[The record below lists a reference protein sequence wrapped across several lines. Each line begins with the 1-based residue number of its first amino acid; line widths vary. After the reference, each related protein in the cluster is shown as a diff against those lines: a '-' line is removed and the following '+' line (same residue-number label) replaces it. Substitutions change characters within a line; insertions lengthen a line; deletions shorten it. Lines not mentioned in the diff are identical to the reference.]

1 MSYAMTLSDTQM
13 LPKNLEAEEIFK
25 WGHELGKCP
34 FYQKLGPG
42 GVIAVVLTA
51 RELGLPPMA
60 CLNGGLH
67 NIDGKVSIS
76 AQMMNAMII
85 RAGHS
90 AKLIELTPQRC
101 VIRFKRREEKEHIDY
116 AYTVEEAHKA
126 GYLSKKNWQTHLRDM
141 LFCRCLSG
149 GARKFMPD
157 VIGNVYIHGELGDET
172 MPLVPQEVQEHP
184 ESTQTIAQQAP
195 PSAKIE
201 PLPQPEAPKQIENVK
216 VEGFE
221 EFYEKHLGEDD
232 KVAYVRKIAQATNKT
247 ETQIINS
254 AVANEAGFLT
264 AFEKWKA
271 DRKKAEKKGK
281 NKAANDATGIA
292 ALAPHSDEVPRS
304 MDELI

>member
-1 MSYAMTLSDTQM
+1 MNYAMTLSDTQM

-67 NIDGKVSIS
+67 NIEGKVSIS

-85 RAGHS
+85 RSGHS
-90 AKLIELTPQRC
+90 AKLIELTQQRC
-101 VIRFKRREEKEHIDY
+101 VIRFKRREDKEHIDY
-116 AYTVEEAHKA
+116 AYTVEEAQKA
-126 GYLSKKNWQTHLRDM
+126 GYLGKKNWQTHLRDM

-172 MPLVPQEVQEHP
+172 MPIVPQEVQDHP
-184 ESTQTIAQQAP
+184 EIIQAAPQQL
-195 PSAKIE
+195 SSHKIE
-201 PLPQPEAPKQIENVK
+201 PFQQAEEPKQIEHVK
-216 VEGFE
+216 VEGYEVFC
-221 EFYEKHLGEDD
+221 EKHFREDD

-271 DRKKAEKKGK
+271 DQKKAEKKGK
-281 NKAANDATGIA
+281 NKAANEATVIA
-292 ALAPHSDEVPRS
+292 PLAPHSDEVPQS

>member
-1 MSYAMTLSDTQM
+1 MNYAMTLSDTQM

-67 NIDGKVSIS
+67 NIEGKVSIS

-85 RAGHS
+85 RSGHS
-90 AKLIELTPQRC
+90 AKLIELTQQRC
-101 VIRFKRREEKEHIDY
+101 VIRFKRREDKEHIDY
-116 AYTVEEAHKA
+116 AYTVEEAQKA
-126 GYLSKKNWQTHLRDM
+126 GYLGKKNWQTHLRDM

-172 MPLVPQEVQEHP
+172 MPIVPQEVQDHP
-184 ESTQTIAQQAP
+184 EIIQPAPQQL
-195 PSAKIE
+195 SNHKIE
-201 PLPQPEAPKQIENVK
+201 PFQQPEEPKQIEHVK
-216 VEGFE
+216 VEGYEVFC
-221 EFYEKHLGEDD
+221 EKHFREDD

-271 DRKKAEKKGK
+271 DQKKSEKKGK
-281 NKAANDATGIA
+281 NKGASEATDIA
-292 ALAPHSDEVPRS
+292 PLSPHSDEVPQS

>member
-1 MSYAMTLSDTQM
+1 MNYAMTLSDTQM

-67 NIDGKVSIS
+67 NIEGKVSIS

-85 RAGHS
+85 RSGHS
-90 AKLIELTPQRC
+90 AKLIELTQQRC
-101 VIRFKRREEKEHIDY
+101 VIRFKRREDKEHIDY
-116 AYTVEEAHKA
+116 AYTVEEAQKA
-126 GYLSKKNWQTHLRDM
+126 GYLGKKNWQTHLRDM

-172 MPLVPQEVQEHP
+172 MPVVPQEVQDHP
-184 ESTQTIAQQAP
+184 EIIQAASQQL
-195 PSAKIE
+195 SNHKIE
-201 PLPQPEAPKQIENVK
+201 PFQQSEEPKKIEHVK
-216 VEGFE
+216 VEGYEVFC
-221 EFYEKHLGEDD
+221 EKHFREDD

-254 AVANEAGFLT
+254 AVANESGFLT

-271 DRKKAEKKGK
+271 DQKKSEKKGK
-281 NKAANDATGIA
+281 NKTANDATGIA
-292 ALAPHSDEVPRS
+292 PLAPHSDEVSGS